1 MKTIFIILSSL
12 LLSNILTLKYTHLTM
27 NKVYDVETKGEEF
40 SYFKFSLKNLQMIPN
55 EITIETIILKSEK
68 SSSPIIGVYYEP
80 IKMKNYKHLLKTE
93 LGKPI
98 TLDSEFIKSALERK
112 SEIYFTVF
120 SKNAQYKVNIIPSG
134 DIKAA
139 TNFVQIPVRSL
150 AEENN
155 NTNPDLKSI
164 DNRLAFYSG
173 DGISALI
180 VAFIMVFVS
189 LIGCLIMM
197 NIYVHNTAL
206 VEQPLKLGRIEA

>member
-1 MKTIFIILSSL
+1 MKTIFIIFSSL

-40 SYFKFSLKNLQMIPN
+40 SYFKFSLKNLQIIPN

-139 TNFVQIPVRSL
+139 PNFVQIPVRSL

>member
-40 SYFKFSLKNLQMIPN
+40 SYFKFSLKNLQIIPN

-80 IKMKNYKHLLKTE
+80 INMKNYKHLLKTE

>member
-40 SYFKFSLKNLQMIPN
+40 SYFKFSLKNLQIIPN
-55 EITIETIILKSEK
+55 EITIETFILKSGK

>member
-1 MKTIFIILSSL
+1 MKAIFIILSSL
-12 LLSNILTLKYTHLTM
+12 LLTNILTLDYTHLTM

-40 SYFKFSLKNLQMIPN
+40 SYFKFSLKNLTTIPDK
-55 EITIETIILKSEK
+55 IIIETIILKAEK
-68 SSSPIIGVYYEP
+68 EPSPIIGIYYEP
-80 IKMKNYKHLLKTE
+80 IKMKNYKNLLKTE

-98 TLDSEFIKSALERK
+98 ILDSEFIKSALERK
-112 SEIYFTVF
+112 SEIFFTIF
-120 SKNAQYKVNIIPSG
+120 SKNAQYKLNILPSG
-134 DIKAA
+134 DLKAT
-139 TNFVQIPVRSL
+139 TNFVKITVRNL

-164 DNRLAFYSG
+164 ENRLAFYSG

-189 LIGCLIMM
+189 LIGCIIMM
-197 NIYVHNTAL
+197 KIYVHNTAL

>member
-1 MKTIFIILSSL
+1 MKAIFIILSSL
-12 LLSNILTLKYTHLTM
+12 LLANILTLDYTHLTM

-40 SYFKFSLKNLQMIPN
+40 SYFKFSLKNLQIIPN

-139 TNFVQIPVRSL
+139 PNFVQIPVRSL

>member
-1 MKTIFIILSSL
+1 
-12 LLSNILTLKYTHLTM
+12 M

-40 SYFKFSLKNLQMIPN
+40 SYFKFSLKNLQIIPN

-98 TLDSEFIKSALERK
+98 TLDNEFIKSALERK

>member
-1 MKTIFIILSSL
+1 
-12 LLSNILTLKYTHLTM
+12 
-27 NKVYDVETKGEEF
+27 
-40 SYFKFSLKNLQMIPN
+40 
-55 EITIETIILKSEK
+55 
-68 SSSPIIGVYYEP
+68 
-80 IKMKNYKHLLKTE
+80 MKNYKNLLKTE

-112 SEIYFTVF
+112 SEIFFTIF
-120 SKNAQYKVNIIPSG
+120 SKNAQYKLNILPSG
-134 DIKAA
+134 DIKTT
-139 TNFVQIPVRSL
+139 TNFVQIPVRNL

-189 LIGCLIMM
+189 LIGCIIMM
-197 NIYVHNTAL
+197 KIYVHNTAL

>member
-40 SYFKFSLKNLQMIPN
+40 SYFKFSLKNLQIIPN
-55 EITIETIILKSEK
+55 EITIETFILKSGK

-112 SEIYFTVF
+112 SEIFFTVF
-120 SKNAQYKVNIIPSG
+120 SKNAQYKVNILSSG
-134 DIKAA
+134 DMKSTI
-139 TNFVQIPVRSL
+139 NYVQIPVRRL

-180 VAFIMVFVS
+180 VAFIIVFVS
-189 LIGCLIMM
+189 IIGCLIMM
-197 NIYVHNTAL
+197 NIYVHTTAL

>member
-40 SYFKFSLKNLQMIPN
+40 SYFKFSLKNLQIIPN

>member
-1 MKTIFIILSSL
+1 
-12 LLSNILTLKYTHLTM
+12 
-27 NKVYDVETKGEEF
+27 
-40 SYFKFSLKNLQMIPN
+40 
-55 EITIETIILKSEK
+55 
-68 SSSPIIGVYYEP
+68 
-80 IKMKNYKHLLKTE
+80 MKNYKNLLKTG

-98 TLDSEFIKSALERK
+98 TLDSEFIKSGLERK
-112 SEIYFTVF
+112 SEIFFIIF
-120 SKNAQYKVNIIPSG
+120 SKNAQYKLNILPSV
-134 DIKAA
+134 DIKK
-139 TNFVQIPVRSL
+139 TSNFVQIPVRNL

-189 LIGCLIMM
+189 LIGCIIMM
-197 NIYVHNTAL
+197 KIYVHNTAL